1 MAHQGGEK
9 QPSSLSGS
17 KTPLPLWGEAC
28 LPSKEATKRIQICF
42 FLLVSESLNNGR
54 CGGNW
59 RKRPLTAPPPCWI
72 TKSHGVVE
80 GPPRN
85 RWWMKQ
91 LTRYN
96 GACFYEAGTRL
107 GQHIGGWSSAKEG
120 GVVLG
125 AACSREGSR
134 VFMSLFHSQESLG
147 FSGSLVLFKGSR

>member
-1 MAHQGGEK
+1 MAHQAGEK

-59 RKRPLTAPPPCWI
+59 RKRPLTATPPCWI

-80 GPPRN
+80 GPRN
-85 RWWMKQ
+85 RWWTKQ

-96 GACFYEAGTRL
+96 GACFYEPGTRL
-107 GQHIGGWSSAKEG
+107 GQHIGGWSSAKEEG
-120 GVVLG
+120 TGCGMQQRGLQSLHENLSF
-125 AACSREGSR
+125 SRESR
-134 VFMSLFHSQESLG
+134 FLR
-147 FSGSLVLFKGSR
+147 SLVLFQGSR